1 MREARVTPG
10 IGHNNGPTLEPG
22 RAWRRYAW
30 GRARAELLPRLPIE
44 IVRRRLRRAR
54 EIGLDYS
61 TYVTLRAA
69 TGRDVVAI
77 LFSTNA
83 LRLLR
88 ARQRLDAARADKLR
102 AMLGCE
108 RRALAV
114 APLTAAAVLEAV
126 RREHGNVLEAAHPAP
141 RAFATWSETRAAI
154 GAARP
159 PGVAGD
165 AVLLVGDTGA
175 ERDWAVAGA
184 LAGYLPAER
193 FFS

>member
-44 IVRRRLRRAR
+44 IVRRRIRRAR

-61 TYVTLRAA
+61 TYATVRAA
-69 TGRDVVAI
+69 
-77 LFSTNA
+77 
-83 LRLLR
+83 
-88 ARQRLDAARADKLR
+88 
-102 AMLGCE
+102 
-108 RRALAV
+108 
-114 APLTAAAVLEAV
+114 AV

-141 RAFATWSETRAAI
+141 RAFATWSETRAAVA
-154 GAARP
+154 AARP